1 MKDFLTAV
9 KDRRSIYGIGKQAVV
24 PDNRIRELIAH
35 ALNYAPSAMNAQS
48 ARVVLLLGRHH
59 DRLWDI
65 VAETLKKLVPPEKFA
80 PTQKKL
86 DAFKA
91 GYATILYFEDMEVV
105 EGLQKKYPTYAQ
117 NFPNW
122 SQQAS
127 GMLQFILWTALEA
140 EGAGV
145 SLQHYNPVIDD
156 AVRQEWSLPQSWKL
170 IAQMPIGNV
179 TAPPDEKVMQP
190 VEARSKVFK

>member
-9 KDRRSIYGIGKQAVV
+9 KDRRSIYSIGKQAVV
-24 PDNRIRELIAH
+24 PENRIRELIAH
-35 ALNYAPSAMNAQS
+35 ALNYAPSAMNSQS

-105 EGLQKKYPTYAQ
+105 EGLQKKYPAYAQ

-122 SQQAS
+122 SQQGS

-156 AVRQEWSLPQSWKL
+156 AVRAEWSLPQSWKL

-179 TAPPDEKVMQP
+179 TAPPDKKEMQP
-190 VEARSKVFK
+190 VETRSKVFK